1 MGSFRIVEHLI
12 AFGVE
17 EEAQTSFLVSRT
29 VACEL
34 GAFLSSIDRVWQL
47 FILLKRCRWLWFES
61 SVGVHGPC
69 STSQRSLSRPLLQ
82 SIRETFIAFLRFLF
96 KEAFPSG
103 KEVQFGGVPERLLL
117 FIVLYFSDF
126 AFGFQVPFSWALLV
140 PGIMQFS
147 HGGYTFSLSTWR

>member
-1 MGSFRIVEHLI
+1 MGSFRIVQHLI

-29 VACEL
+29 IACEL
-34 GAFLSSIDRVWQL
+34 GAFLSPIDRVWQL

-61 SVGVHGPC
+61 SVGLHGPC

-82 SIRETFIAFLRFLF
+82 SIRETFIAFHRFLF
-96 KEAFPSG
+96 KEAFPLG
-103 KEVQFGGVPERLLL
+103 KEVQFQNASSF

-126 AFGFQVPFSWALLV
+126 AFGFQAPFSWALLV

-147 HGGYTFSLSTWR
+147 HVGYTFSLSTWR